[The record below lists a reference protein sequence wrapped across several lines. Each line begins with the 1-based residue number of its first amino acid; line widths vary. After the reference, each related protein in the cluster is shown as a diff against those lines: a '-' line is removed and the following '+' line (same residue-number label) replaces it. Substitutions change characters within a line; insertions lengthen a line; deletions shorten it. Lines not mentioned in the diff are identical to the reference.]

1 MKPLQKKPLHKK
13 IQQVLDRVRERSAA
27 SRSAYL
33 ADIKAMHIAPDS
45 DRRSVS
51 CSNMAHV
58 AAAAGQDQDELLSQS
73 EALKP
78 NIAII
83 TAYNDMLSAHQ
94 PFENYP
100 ALIRAAAREAGA
112 TAQVAGGVPAMCD
125 GVTQGRPGMELSLFS
140 RDIIAMSTAVGLSH
154 NVYDAALCLG
164 VCDKIVPGLVMGA
177 LSFGHLPV
185 IFVPAGPMES
195 GLPNAEKAQIRKAFA
210 RGEIGRAEL
219 LKAESAAYHAAGT
232 CTFYGTA
239 NSNQML
245 MEIMGLHLPGSAF
258 VHPHSDLR
266 HAMTAKAVHQAVAIH
281 RRSGQPRPL
290 GQILDERS
298 FINAIVGLHA
308 TGGSTNHTLHLPAMA
323 AAAGID
329 LRWEDFADLSDI
341 IPLLARVYPNGKADV
356 NQFHAAGGIGFVMR
370 TLLEEGLLDGSA
382 ASIYG
387 ENIED
392 CAVEPILAGNDIAW
406 RAAPEMSADEE
417 ILRPAIRP
425 HAKTGGLKMLS
436 GNMGRAVIKISAVE
450 ESRHIIKA
458 PAVVFENE
466 ADVKQAFAEGRLDKD
481 CIVVVRAQGPRAC
494 GMPELHSLTPLLS
507 TLQDK
512 GFKVALVTDGRM
524 SGASGNVP
532 AAIHL
537 CPEAVAGGP
546 IGQIAEGDIITLDAV
561 TGALSVD
568 ADLSARPPKTDFV
581 LNKSGFGRGL
591 MAAMRNSAG
600 DAEQGGG
607 VTLLGQMP
615 SQNAGE
621 V

>member
-1 MKPLQKKPLHKK
+1 MKPLHKK
-13 IQQVLDRVRERSAA
+13 IAQVTERVRTRSAA

-33 ADIKAMHIAPDS
+33 ADIENMHAAPDS
-45 DRRSVS
+45 DRRSVA

-58 AAAAGQDQDELLSQS
+58 AAAAGPDQDELLSQS
-73 EALKP
+73 EKLKP
-78 NIAII
+78 NIAVI

-125 GVTQGRPGMELSLFS
+125 GVTQGRPGMELSLLS

-210 RGEIGRAEL
+210 RGEIDRAAL

-266 HAMTAKAVHQAVAIH
+266 HAMTTKTVHQAVAIN
-281 RRSGQPRPL
+281 RRSDNPRPL
-290 GQILDERS
+290 GKLLDERS
-298 FINAIVGLHA
+298 FINAIIGLHA

-329 LRWEDFADLSDI
+329 LHWEDFAELSEI
-341 IPLLARVYPNGKADV
+341 IPLLARVYPNGRADV

-387 ENIED
+387 DNLAD
-392 CAVEPILAGNDIAW
+392 CAIEPVLLGNDIGW
-406 RAAPEMSADEE
+406 RAAPETSADED
-417 ILRPAIRP
+417 ILRPASRP
-425 HAKTGGLKMLS
+425 HAKNGGLKMLS
-436 GNMGRAVIKISAVE
+436 GNMGRAVIKISAVD
-450 ESRHIIKA
+450 ESRHLVSA

-466 ADVKQAFAEGRLDKD
+466 ASVKQAFADGKLNRD

-546 IGQIAEGDIITLDAV
+546 IAQIADGDIITLDAV
-561 TGALSVD
+561 AGELRVD
-568 ADLSARPPKTDFV
+568 ADLTARPVKTDFV
-581 LNKSGFGRGL
+581 LNTGGFGRPL
-591 MAAMRNSAG
+591 MAGMRQQAG

-607 VTLLGQMP
+607 VCVLNHMTGEGQ
-615 SQNAGE
+615 
-621 V
+621 